1 MAGPLGTGRKRS
13 HAKIWLVSLLLALAV
28 SGVVYALLDREA
40 YHPTTVI
47 IFMALGGL
55 ALWLAIAV
63 LFYLSGAFS
72 EFSTEAAGW
81 VSGGEEHVGPARRS
95 LDRQARPRQLA
106 TEKSNPEIPVVMNR
120 DRRAC
125 TGDLILT
132 NHRLYFIC
140 YRDESLTRAMG
151 SKAVAQQFGI
161 LGALVLSLMT
171 KKSGRRKE
179 QEIER
184 LRQDS
189 QSLPL
194 EDRAVQHPLS
204 LSLAASEI
212 TRLSHSSLSGT
223 RLEVGEK
230 KYAFL
235 EIDRGVFPML
245 KDWCDQNGIE
255 TKGL

>member
-1 MAGPLGTGRKRS
+1 MSGPLGTGRKRS
-13 HAKIWLVSLLLALAV
+13 HAKIWLVSFLLALAV

-81 VSGGEEHVGPARRS
+81 VSGGEHPARR
-95 LDRQARPRQLA
+95 
-106 TEKSNPEIPVVMNR
+106 PERHLPKAAEEQWPPIPVVINR

-132 NHRLYFIC
+132 THRLYVIC

-151 SKAVAQQFGI
+151 SKAVAQQFGV
-161 LGALVLSLMT
+161 LGALVLSLLT
-171 KKSGRRKE
+171 KKSSRRKQ

-184 LRQDS
+184 LRAES
-189 QSLPL
+189 QQLPL
-194 EDRAVQHPLS
+194 EDRAVQNPYS

-212 TRLSHSSLSGT
+212 TRFSHGGLSGT
-223 RLEVGEK
+223 RLEVGDK
-230 KYAFL
+230 KYTLL
-235 EIDRGVFPML
+235 EIDRGVLPVI
-245 KDWCDQNGIE
+245 KDWCDQNEIE
-255 TKGL
+255 TKGI